1 MLEKKETASGYT
13 VRLREDTKKAFQ
25 DLLKEYNISQPDLMD
40 KLLSAIDVEELKETA
55 YYRRVEI
62 ENFDRMLEKVREQF
76 CNTVTTNGNTID
88 LLKEKHEKEI
98 AELKA
103 ELEKKDAIIA
113 KLKGK

>member
-1 MLEKKETASGYT
+1 MLEKKENASGYT

-62 ENFDRMLEKVREQF
+62 ENFDRMLETVREQF
-76 CNTVTTNGNTID
+76 CNTVATNGNTIE
-88 LLKEKHEKEI
+88 LLKKKYEKEI
-98 AELKA
+98 EDLKA
-103 ELEKKDAIIA
+103 EIEKKDAIIA
-113 KLKGK
+113 ELKSK